1 MNAQQRR
8 ELYRSQSEERH
19 NQSYADKDDTGRFR
33 DIFDSAAKSG
43 VSFWKDKEDDHDIYI
58 VPYITGKNH
67 PRIAEGKMAIT
78 CDVFV
83 HRGIGVNQDSFVC
96 LNKSYGKKC
105 PVCEYQAELRDTEDA
120 DEDAVKALNAS
131 RRSLYNIVC
140 LDTPATRDKGIQV
153 WNVSHYL
160 FTIPLEELAHKKKG
174 GGNVLYGDID
184 KGKVI
189 SFRRKGTKFNTE
201 YTAFEFKDRDEIP
214 DAILDSA
221 VCLDNLIHIPTYE
234 EVSAAF
240 WESKEAEEKP
250 TETAKEERKPKEEA
264 AKPAEKKEEKK
275 EEKDVPTNIT
285 ESGELECPSGAVI
298 GKDYN
303 QYEECRPCEERKACR
318 AMLDKMEE
326 EAEAAKK
333 AETKAPEK
341 KKLTRREK

>member
-1 MNAQQRR
+1 MNTQQRR
-8 ELYRSQSEERH
+8 ELYRKESNQRHEE
-19 NQSYADKDDTGRFR
+19 SYANREDTGRFR
-33 DIFDSAAKSG
+33 DIFDSVAKSG
-43 VSFWKDKEDDHDIYI
+43 VTFWKDKEDDHDIYI
-58 VPYITGKNH
+58 VPYVTGKNH

-105 PVCEYQAELRDTEDA
+105 PVCEYQAELRDAEDA
-120 DEDAVKALNAS
+120 DEDAVRALNAS

-140 LDTPATRDKGIQV
+140 LDTPATRDKGVQV

-189 SFRRKGTKFNTE
+189 SFRRKGTKLNTE

-214 DAILDSA
+214 DTILDSA
-221 VCLDNLIHIPTYE
+221 VCLDNLIHIPTDE
-234 EVSAAF
+234 EVSTAF
-240 WESKEAEEKP
+240 WESKEGEEKP
-250 TETAKEERKPKEEA
+250 SETEKEERKPKEEVR
-264 AKPAEKKEEKK
+264 KTETTV
-275 EEKDVPTNIT
+275 EEKDVPESIT

-318 AMLDKMEE
+318 ALLDKMEE
-326 EAEAAKK
+326 ETEAKKK
-333 AETKAPEK
+333 AEAKAPEK

>member
-8 ELYRSQSEERH
+8 ELYRKESNQRHEE
-19 NQSYADKDDTGRFR
+19 SYANREDTGRYR
-33 DIFDSAAKSG
+33 DIFDPVAKAG
-43 VSFWKDKEDDHDIYI
+43 VSFWKDKEDDHEIYI

-78 CDVFV
+78 CDVFR
-83 HRGIGVNQDSFVC
+83 HRGIGVNQDEFVC

-105 PVCEYQAELRDTEDA
+105 PICEYQAELRETEDA
-120 DEDAVKALNAS
+120 DEDAVRALNAS

-140 LDTPATRDKGIQV
+140 LDTPATRDKGVQV
-153 WNVSHYL
+153 WNVSHFL

-189 SFRRKGTKFNTE
+189 SFRRKGTKLNTE

-221 VCLDNLIHIPTYE
+221 VCLDSLIHIPTYE
-234 EVSAAF
+234 EVSTAF

-250 TETAKEERKPKEEA
+250 TETEKEERKPKEVE
-264 AKPAEKKEEKK
+264 KPPVQEP
-275 EEKDVPTNIT
+275 EKDVP
-285 ESGELECPSGAVI
+285 ESVTGELECPSGAVI

-303 QYEECRPCEERKACR
+303 QYEECRPCEERKVCR
-318 AMLDKMEE
+318 ALLDKMEE
-326 EAEAAKK
+326 AAEAAKK

>member
-8 ELYRSQSEERH
+8 ELYRKESEERH
-19 NQSYADKDDTGRFR
+19 NQSYADREDTGRFR
-33 DIFDSAAKSG
+33 DIFDSVAKSG
-43 VSFWKDKEDDHDIYI
+43 VSFWKDKEDDHDMFI

-105 PVCEYQAELRDTEDA
+105 PVCEYQAELRETEDA

-153 WNVSHYL
+153 WIVSHYL

-189 SFRRKGTKFNTE
+189 SFRRKGKGLSTE

-214 DAILDSA
+214 DTILDSA

-234 EVSAAF
+234 EVSTAF
-240 WESKEAEEKP
+240 WESKEAEEIAP
-250 TETAKEERKPKEEA
+250 ETEKEERKPKEETKA
-264 AKPAEKKEEKK
+264 PVKAETKT
-275 EEKDVPTNIT
+275 EEKDVPASVT
-285 ESGELECPSGAVI
+285 GELECPSGAVI

-303 QYEECRPCEERKACR
+303 QYEECRPCEVRKACR
-318 AMLDKMEE
+318 ALLDKIEE

-333 AETKAPEK
+333 AETKAPIEK